1 MTFCD
6 VNWCFGEMQVT
17 EKIGGPERDRTAG
30 LLVANEALSQHPSLL
45 NQSLP
50 DDFLTNKSIQLERK
64 WNVRKLVFASTVLA
78 SPQAIDLKPMKVI
91 HRGGGTYAD

>member
-30 LLVANEALSQHPSLL
+30 LLVANEALSQHSPLL

-50 DDFLTNKSIQLERK
+50 ADFPTNNSIQLERK
-64 WNVRKLVFASTVLA
+64 WNVRKPEFASRTQSSEGFKQCTTRLSGQCVF
-78 SPQAIDLKPMKVI
+78 K
-91 HRGGGTYAD
+91 RRT

>member
-30 LLVANEALSQHPSLL
+30 LLVANEALSQLSYSPTG
-45 NQSLP
+45 
-50 DDFLTNKSIQLERK
+50 DFFILTAEWDLAKASGSARGCEFCSQRSADGCAASHRK
-64 WNVRKLVFASTVLA
+64 AW
-78 SPQAIDLKPMKVI
+78 SP
-91 HRGGGTYAD
+91 GGF